1 MRVSSQFGVFALDA
15 AYNLGDGAILI
26 TAPLMASYAG
36 HQAIAWA
43 MFIDMYPN
51 PADQAKFFP
60 IIAPIIGGGGG
71 MSFPAV
77 IGDGISYFVLAWH
90 VDRYALIWTAL
101 TVAWQ
106 QSAC

>member
-1 MRVSSQFGVFALDA
+1 
-15 AYNLGDGAILI
+15 
-26 TAPLMASYAG
+26 
-36 HQAIAWA
+36 

-90 VDRYALIWTAL
+90 VDRYALIWTVL
-101 TVAWQ
+101 TVVAAVGMLIIWFLVPETL
-106 QSAC
+106 ANPKPWPGCGEL